1 MALGNAVKRDPAW
14 PPGTARI
21 ESLRGTDYAHT
32 HGKIILQPRPSSDP
46 NDPLNWPLWRKHLN
60 FFLASFYS
68 FMVWALI
75 DAATPTWTDMN
86 IQLGFSFEILEDS
99 YAAGCGSLCIGAF
112 FMIPFALAYGRRPVY
127 LISTAA
133 QLAICIW
140 SAKMQTVVDLMMV
153 NILSCFFGAL
163 SEVIV
168 QMTVADIYF
177 IHQRGLIN
185 SIYVW
190 FMNSGANLAPL
201 AAGYITV
208 AQGWRMVWWWMA
220 IFFGICFVAF
230 TFFYE
235 ESLYKVPAGV
245 INGIPTSERSFEA
258 SDTYAVTKDDEK
270 IDKPGDYLTRTS
282 SNSDTALS
290 HIDTSIP
297 KKTYIQRLVPFTKP
311 QGSLR
316 HFLRHSYQPFFILFT
331 IPSVL
336 FMALIYGAMTACS
349 TVMITTLSSYMALPP
364 YNFDSSQIGLMSL
377 PSFIGTSLGVLITG
391 PLSDWI
397 ILFLARQNKGIYEPE
412 MRLWV
417 IAGFIPFVPAG
428 ILMFGLGL
436 SRGAPWPV
444 LAVGSALCAFG
455 NAPASSVSLTY
466 ITDAYG
472 EIVADSLVGVSF
484 MRNLFATALVF
495 SLSPWIEGVGLANV
509 FVTIAVLMTAILL
522 GTFGFIAYGKRL
534 RHAMA
539 DRYQYYAERQ
549 LDLRH

>member
-1 MALGNAVKRDPAW
+1 MAPGNACDRDPAW

-21 ESLRGTDYAHT
+21 ESLRGTDYAHM
-32 HGKIILQPRPSSDP
+32 HGEIILQPRPTSES

-60 FFLASFYS
+60 YFLASFYS

-75 DAATPTWTDMN
+75 DAATPTWTDVN

-112 FMIPFALAYGRRPVY
+112 FMIPFALAFGRRPVY
-127 LISTAA
+127 LFSTAA

-140 SAKMQTVVDLMMV
+140 SAKMETVADLMMV

-163 SEVIV
+163 SGVIV

-177 IHQRGLIN
+177 VHQCGLIN

-201 AAGYITV
+201 AASYITV
-208 AQGWRMVWWWMA
+208 AQGWRM
-220 IFFGICFVAF
+220 
-230 TFFYE
+230 
-235 ESLYKVPAGV
+235 ESLYKVPVGA
-245 INGIPTSERSFEA
+245 IDGISTSERKVEA
-258 SDTYAVTKDDEK
+258 SETHGATKENEK
-270 IDKPGDYLTRTS
+270 IDRIGDCLARTS
-282 SNSDTALS
+282 SNCDIASPQ
-290 HIDTSIP
+290 IDISIP
-297 KKTYIQRLVPFTKP
+297 KKTYLQRLVPSTRP
-311 QGSLR
+311 QGTLH
-316 HFLRHSYQPFFILFT
+316 HFFRHSYQHFLILFT

-349 TVMITTLSSYMALPP
+349 TIMITTLSSYMALPP
-364 YNFDSSQIGLMSL
+364 YSFNSSQIGLMSL
-377 PSFIGTSLGVLITG
+377 PPLIGTSLGVLVTG
-391 PLSDWI
+391 PLSNWI
-397 ILFLARQNKGIYEPE
+397 ILFLARRNQGIYEPE
-412 MRLWV
+412 MRLWA
-417 IAGFIPFVPAG
+417 IASFIPLVPAG

-444 LAVGSALCAFG
+444 LAAGFALCAFG

-484 MRNLFATALVF
+484 VRNLFAAALVF

-509 FVTIAVLMTAILL
+509 FVTIAVLMTTILL
-522 GTFGFIAYGKRL
+522 GTFGFIFYGKRL
-534 RHAMA
+534 RHAMSG
-539 DRYQYYAERQ
+539 RYQYYAERQ